1 MASLDVGVSVTNIP
15 LDETIA
21 ICVKKLFETPGALV
35 KGISKTCF
43 HDLLNLT
50 TKESFFTCK
59 KKIYIDVDGGAMG
72 SSLQSFS

>member
-43 HDLLNLT
+43 RDLLNLT

-59 KKIYIDVDGGAMG
+59 KKFI
-72 SSLQSFS
+72 LT

>member
-35 KGISKTCF
+35 KGISKICF
-43 HDLLNLT
+43 RDLLNWT

-59 KKIYIDVDGGAMG
+59 KKNYIDVDGGAMG
-72 SSLQSFS
+72 STLQSFS